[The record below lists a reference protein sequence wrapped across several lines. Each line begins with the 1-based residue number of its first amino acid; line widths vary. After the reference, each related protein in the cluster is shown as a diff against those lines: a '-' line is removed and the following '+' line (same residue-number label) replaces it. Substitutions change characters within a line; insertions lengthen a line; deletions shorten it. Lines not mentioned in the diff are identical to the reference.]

1 MGTTFQA
8 FRGSSRAQT
17 AFTILLATSIGDRVT
32 QCTAHERWVTNAV
45 TVGQNHFFLENKV
58 VLNFDF
64 RHRAKNQVI
73 STTRC
78 KELAKCISI
87 YFDILGYLWPTTG
100 TERNAKTPSKKGL
113 IQKM

>member
-1 MGTTFQA
+1 MPP
-8 FRGSSRAQT
+8 RGGAGGGGGGVKNLSNGWSK
-17 AFTILLATSIGDRVT
+17 SIV
-32 QCTAHERWVTNAV
+32 
-45 TVGQNHFFLENKV
+45 LENKV

-73 STTRC
+73 STTQC

-87 YFDILGYLWPTTG
+87 YFDVLGYLWPTTG

>member
-1 MGTTFQA
+1 MGGGGGVKNLGNCWSKLF
-8 FRGSSRAQT
+8 
-17 AFTILLATSIGDRVT
+17 V
-32 QCTAHERWVTNAV
+32 
-45 TVGQNHFFLENKV
+45 LENKV

-64 RHRAKNQVI
+64 RQRAKNQVI

-87 YFDILGYLWPTTG
+87 YFDILGYLWPKTG